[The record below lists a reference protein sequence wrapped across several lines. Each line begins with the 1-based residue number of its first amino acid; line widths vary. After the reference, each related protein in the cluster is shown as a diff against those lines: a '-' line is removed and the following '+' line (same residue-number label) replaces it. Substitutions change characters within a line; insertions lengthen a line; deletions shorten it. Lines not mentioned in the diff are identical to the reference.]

1 MQDTYPYKKI
11 LFRIFILISILFC
24 LYPAEVSFEILI
36 TEVRIKCLNHVQEI
50 FIEKHYDLYS
60 VGFLS
65 KIESLSPLIYK
76 DSTFEARKDPQSS
89 RHTTTRK
96 RWGSS
101 PPFKVIFLVI
111 SVGLILNFEIHPKYN
126 LWVFK
131 DSP

>member
-50 FIEKHYDLYS
+50 FIKKHYDLYS
-60 VGFLS
+60 LEFLS

-96 RWGSS
+96 R
-101 PPFKVIFLVI
+101 
-111 SVGLILNFEIHPKYN
+111 
-126 LWVFK
+126 
-131 DSP
+131 